1 MTQAIHVKMAT
12 FDPIFY
18 RYPKV
23 QDKYEILY
31 QEHASVEEEEV
42 LFEGVVQAAAIAKG
56 MSRIRPFAFLV
67 KNRSKAILA
76 GAKGVSLYG
85 CLYVDLLWVAPELR
99 RLGLGS
105 QLMHA
110 CERLAQERGCTF
122 VTLTTMD
129 WEALPFY
136 QKLGY
141 EIEFVREGYEKN
153 SKMYALRKNLK

>member
-1 MTQAIHVKMAT
+1 MAI

-23 QDKYEILY
+23 SEQYEIIY
-31 QEHASVEEEEV
+31 QEHASAEEEEA
-42 LFEGVVQAAAIAKG
+42 LLEGVIQAAALAKG
-56 MSRIRPFAFLV
+56 MSRIRPFAFFI
-67 KNRSKAILA
+67 KNFEKAILA

-85 CLYVDLLWVAPELR
+85 CLYVDLLWVSPELR

-105 QLMHA
+105 KLMHA
-110 CERLAQERGCTF
+110 CERLAQERGCAF
-122 VTLTTMD
+122 VILTTMD

-141 EIEFVREGYEKN
+141 EVEFVREGYEKN

>member
-1 MTQAIHVKMAT
+1 MST

-23 QDKYEILY
+23 SEQYEITY
-31 QEHASVEEEEV
+31 QEHASAKEEEA
-42 LFEGVVQAAAIAKG
+42 LLEGVIQAAAIAKG
-56 MSRIRPFAFLV
+56 MSRIQPFAFFI
-67 KNRSKAILA
+67 KNCEKAILA

-85 CLYVDLLWVAPELR
+85 CLYVDLLWVSPELR

-105 QLMHA
+105 KLMHA
-110 CERLAQERGCTF
+110 CERLAQERECTF

-141 EIEFVREGYEKN
+141 EVEFVREGYEKS

>member
-1 MTQAIHVKMAT
+1 MSEQ
-12 FDPIFY
+12 
-18 RYPKV
+18 
-23 QDKYEILY
+23 YEILY
-31 QEHASVEEEEV
+31 QEHVSAEEEEV
-42 LFEGVVQAAAIAKG
+42 LLEGVIQAAAIAKG
-56 MSRIRPFAFLV
+56 MSRIRPFAFLI
-67 KNRSKAILA
+67 KDAAKAILA

-99 RLGLGS
+99 HQGLGS
-105 QLMHA
+105 KLIHA
-110 CERLAQERGCTF
+110 CENLGLERGCTF

-153 SKMYALRKNLK
+153 SKMYALRKGLK